1 MPLEIIMPS
10 LGMVSDSSTLV
21 SWQVNIGDEV
31 QVGQVLFTAE
41 SEKATIEIEAA
52 EKGVVYRLLAK
63 EGEIIPTGETIA
75 ILLLEGETSEAYE
88 KVQSSPNNVIS
99 EIDRKAETEEEQD
112 KKDQSRILI
121 SPQARKVAIDEGI
134 SLEFIQGS
142 GPNGRIVFEDVEKAI
157 LSKRDLISNNTAQLS
172 PINSIRQI
180 ISDKMVSSKQTTA
193 SVTLV
198 TEVNASKL
206 VEVFNSYKDREQ
218 ESSYTLMMVIIVGL
232 ALSEHK
238 VINSS
243 ITKNGVIGYS
253 SVNIGIAVDSPQGL
267 LVPVL
272 RKVTEKSLKV
282 LSKEY
287 NDLISRANKGRITP
301 EEMIGAT
308 FTITNLGMYGVDAFT
323 PIINLPECAI
333 LGVGRIQRKP
343 VLNGNEIIP
352 GHLITLSLSFD
363 HRLVDGGPAAR
374 FLQRISEIIE
384 NPMCLKEEE

>member
-10 LGMVSDSSTLV
+10 LGMVSDLSTLV